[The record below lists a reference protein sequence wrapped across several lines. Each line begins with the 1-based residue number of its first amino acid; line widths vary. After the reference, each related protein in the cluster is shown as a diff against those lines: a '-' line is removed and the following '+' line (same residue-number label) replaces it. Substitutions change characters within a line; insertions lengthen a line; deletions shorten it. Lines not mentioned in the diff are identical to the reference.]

1 MSFRTSEPIDV
12 TLTADGDGIRY
23 FAGPFRSVG
32 FASEDDAAK
41 SIAGRFPKAT
51 VDGKPI
57 ADRFPILRT
66 IESGTLAPPAP
77 LPMVTEA
84 MIDREA
90 NEAAIEKTKEPAPL
104 SAAARKVRKP
114 KAAKPEPV
122 QAPLWD

>member
-1 MSFRTSEPIDV
+1 MSFQTSEPIEV
-12 TLTADGDGIRY
+12 TLASDGDGIRY

-57 ADRFPILRT
+57 ADRFPVLRT
-66 IESGTLAPPAP
+66 IEPGTLAPPAP
-77 LPMVTEA
+77 LPMVTDA

-90 NEAAIEKTKEPAPL
+90 TEAAIEKTKEPAPFS
-104 SAAARKVRKP
+104 SAAKKTRKAKATKP
-114 KAAKPEPV
+114 VEV